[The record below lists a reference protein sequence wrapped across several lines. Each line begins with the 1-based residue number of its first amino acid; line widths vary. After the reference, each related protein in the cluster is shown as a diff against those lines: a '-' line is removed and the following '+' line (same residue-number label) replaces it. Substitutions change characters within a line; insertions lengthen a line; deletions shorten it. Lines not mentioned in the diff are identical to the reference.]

1 MISMLS
7 STDVTGRN
15 VSRQN
20 SLKRQ
25 LIRVHTRHSGRV
37 SKRGNEKLLP
47 DAPPCTSFHQYLC
60 KTALRHGRLNGLPK
74 HLRHVRL

>member
-37 SKRGNEKLLP
+37 SKRGNEKLLQ
-47 DAPPCTSFHQYLC
+47 DAPHAPLSTSICVKRLYATEDS
-60 KTALRHGRLNGLPK
+60 TAF
-74 HLRHVRL
+74 